1 MIHSRSFNKGVNTM
15 NELERTCLKQ
25 NATKLRRIAK
35 VMNALQD
42 ADKFSNGY
50 HCRDKTLEDYID
62 DLKGRLEDIV
72 LNMKN
77 LQEVLKIPLKKK
89 EI

>member
-1 MIHSRSFNKGVNTM
+1 MT
-15 NELERTCLKQ
+15 ELERTCLKQ
-25 NATKLRRIAK
+25 NATELRRIAK
-35 VMNALQD
+35 VMGALQD
-42 ADKFSNGY
+42 AD
-50 HCRDKTLEDYID
+50 RDKTLEDYID

-77 LQEVLKIPLKKK
+77 LQEVLKIPLKKNEK

>member
-1 MIHSRSFNKGVNTM
+1 MT
-15 NELERTCLKQ
+15 ELERTCVKQ
-25 NATKLRRIAK
+25 NATELRRIAEE
-35 VMNALQD
+35 MT
-42 ADKFSNGY
+42 F
-50 HCRDKTLEDYID
+50 CRDEDYID

-77 LQEVLKIPLKKK
+77 LQEVLKISLKKK

>member
-1 MIHSRSFNKGVNTM
+1 MT
-15 NELERTCLKQ
+15 ELERTCLKQ
-25 NATKLRRIAK
+25 NATELRRIAK

-42 ADKFSNGY
+42 AD
-50 HCRDKTLEDYID
+50 RDKTLEDYID